1 MMLAVLSLI
10 AMSCLIMVIP
20 VEDGDGNVI
29 MDLEL
34 NRQLVG
40 TVSAVIISIVL
51 MGSLSKHWELSEG
64 GKVVARRLDG
74 RLINHSAQTLEEQ
87 RLLNVVEE
95 MAIASGTAVPSV
107 YLLPDLGINAFAA
120 GLTPQNAV
128 IGVTQGA
135 INLLTREELQGV
147 IAHEFSHI
155 YNGDMRLN
163 TRLVAIVHGIMV
175 LGLTGSYI
183 LQGTEHV
190 GKTPVSRNKFV
201 AIPMLIGFALL
212 IVGIAGTIFGNRIK
226 AAISREREFLADATA
241 VQYTRNPQGIAGAL
255 KKIGG
260 YELGSAIK
268 SPGPRNTATCI
279 SDRAPQA
286 LTRWHRIRI

>member
-1 MMLAVLSLI
+1 MNFFEQQRQAKRRTLLLIFLMMLAVLSLI
-10 AMSCLIMVIP
+10 AMSCLLMVIP

-29 MDLEL
+29 IDLEL

-51 MGSLSKHWELSEG
+51 MGSLSKNWELSEG

-128 IGVTQGA
+128 IGITQGA

-183 LQGTEHV
+183 LQGTEQIGRAHV
-190 GKTPVSRNKFV
+190 
-201 AIPMLIGFALL
+201 
-212 IVGIAGTIFGNRIK
+212 
-226 AAISREREFLADATA
+226 
-241 VQYTRNPQGIAGAL
+241 
-255 KKIGG
+255 
-260 YELGSAIK
+260 
-268 SPGPRNTATCI
+268 
-279 SDRAPQA
+279 
-286 LTRWHRIRI
+286 